1 MENKSFRYNTFSFQ
15 LNVMKNE
22 LQRRI
27 FSTFLVIHQQ
37 RREAVDDD
45 LLVEGLGV
53 GGGGRNVGIA
63 GSLVRA
69 GGELELV
76 GSLEVGVAGLAVGAG
91 VILEV
96 EKLAD
101 HLKAENYQKIQEGLT
116 LTAMKCKITARGIF
130 HFCNKVYQHYLVSCP
145 LHGPP
150 LFIAVGVSLRQ
161 QLPLRPSR

>member
-1 MENKSFRYNTFSFQ
+1 MSACNYEN
-15 LNVMKNE
+15 
-22 LQRRI
+22 
-27 FSTFLVIHQQ
+27 STIAGYSYRLHFMGRSYGSDNNHNIIDAQIHLLYAIHNNRKVPFAYLVIHQ
-37 RREAVDDD
+37 RKDPTVAMH

-53 GGGGRNVGIA
+53 GGSGRNVGIA

-101 HLKAENYQKIQEGLT
+101 HLH
-116 LTAMKCKITARGIF
+116 TAAGQT
-130 HFCNKVYQHYLVSCP
+130 Q
-145 LHGPP
+145 
-150 LFIAVGVSLRQ
+150 
-161 QLPLRPSR
+161 

>member
-1 MENKSFRYNTFSFQ
+1 MRYPQ
-15 LNVMKNE
+15 
-22 LQRRI
+22 QRD
-27 FSTFLVIHQQ
+27 STFRMFGDPPAETTSHP
-37 RREAVDDD
+37 RG

-101 HLKAENYQKIQEGLT
+101 HLQDSYN
-116 LTAMKCKITARGIF
+116 
-130 HFCNKVYQHYLVSCP
+130 
-145 LHGPP
+145 
-150 LFIAVGVSLRQ
+150 
-161 QLPLRPSR
+161 